1 MKLKPN
7 FNLMLWLTGMWTA
20 FTVAL
25 AGWWMVLGLRL
36 VQIQFPTE
44 SEELLR
50 YRRML
55 TQEGIVLILMLI
67 VGGGALFVSLFI
79 LKRQNERIR
88 SFFATFTHELKTPL
102 TNLRIQTEI
111 LKENSK
117 ESNQASTIHRLAA
130 EGVRLEL
137 QLENSLFLADA
148 GQGPLFFEKI
158 ELKDLIENVGLS
170 WSQLKVNLEGNAL
183 IHGDRR
189 ALEAIFRNL
198 FQNAVYHGKSTE
210 IQLLVQAALGKVQV
224 TVSDNGQGFKGS
236 AEQIGRLFD
245 RTNSK
250 SGTGV
255 GLWLIDNLM
264 HRMNGSSRHQVVN
277 GRLQTNLQFQG
288 ELL

>member
-1 MKLKPN
+1 
-7 FNLMLWLTGMWTA
+7 MLWLTGMWTA

-55 TQEGIVLILMLI
+55 TQEGIVLIIMLI
-67 VGGGALFVSLFI
+67 VGGGALFISLIF

-117 ESNQASTIHRLAA
+117 GSNQASTINRLAA

-148 GQGPLFFEKI
+148 GQGPLFFEKVD
-158 ELKDLIENVGLS
+158 LKDLIENVGLS
-170 WSQLKVNLEGNAL
+170 WSQLKVNLNGNAL
-183 IHGDRR
+183 IRGDRR

-210 IQLLVQAALGKVQV
+210 IYLLAEAVAGKIQV
-224 TVSDNGQGFKGS
+224 TISDNGQGFKGS
-236 AEQIGRLFD
+236 AEQIGKLFD

-255 GLWLIDNLM
+255 GLWLINNLM
-264 HRMNGSSRHQVVN
+264 QRMDGLSRHDIAN
-277 GRLQTNLQFQG
+277 GRLQTTLQFQG
-288 ELL
+288 DLL